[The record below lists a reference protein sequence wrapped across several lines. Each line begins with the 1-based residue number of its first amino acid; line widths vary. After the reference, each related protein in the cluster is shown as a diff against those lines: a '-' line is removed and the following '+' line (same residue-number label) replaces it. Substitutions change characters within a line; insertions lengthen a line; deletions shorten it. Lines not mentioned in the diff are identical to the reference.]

1 MNWKNV
7 VGKAAPMLGTI
18 LGGPHVGAAI
28 SLIAEK
34 FGVEPTEESV
44 ARAIELDPSAG
55 LKLAEIESA
64 ERAHVREMYTLTLR
78 LELEDR
84 QNAREV
90 HDDSQM
96 PSLITLVLF
105 CLVVAYGACLFFV
118 DIPEG
123 NKDMV
128 NYLGGQLIALLCGS
142 VAYWVGTNRSN
153 AFSGKVGQM
162 PMGKGKGA

>member
-1 MNWKNV
+1 MNWKNL
-7 VGKAAPMLGTI
+7 VGKAAPMLGTV

-34 FGVEPTEESV
+34 FGVEPTEDAV
-44 ARAIELDPSAG
+44 AKALTVDPSAG
-55 LKLAEIESA
+55 LKLKELEGE
-64 ERAHVREMYTLTLR
+64 ERAHIREMYVVTLKM
-78 LELEDR
+78 ELEDR
-84 QNAREV
+84 QDARQQ

-96 PSLITLVLF
+96 PAIITSALF
-105 CLVVAYGACLFFV
+105 VLVVAYGGCLFFV
-118 DIPEG
+118 DIPDG

-162 PMGKGKGA
+162 PMGKNKGA